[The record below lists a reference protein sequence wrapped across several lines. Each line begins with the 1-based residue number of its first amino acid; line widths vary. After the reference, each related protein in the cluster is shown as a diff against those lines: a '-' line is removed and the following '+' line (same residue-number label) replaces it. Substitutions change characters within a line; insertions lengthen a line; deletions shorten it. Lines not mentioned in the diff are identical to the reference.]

1 VSKSVFPLAG
11 ALADLECAAAALPAK
26 APSEEGSM
34 SKVLTSNRALRHA
47 IISAGAL
54 AAALSFTS
62 LAVAGECPADKF
74 KAGVRAPVTTPATGV
89 TDTVL
94 ASIDLAKEPVK
105 LNDHLQRVRKLVIQ
119 PGGVVPWHSHTD
131 RPALIYIIEG
141 EIAEYASNCSV
152 PIVHKAGDVRAE
164 TQGTSH
170 WWKNHGDKVVT
181 LLSFDILH
189 DMHDHNM

>member
-1 VSKSVFPLAG
+1 MPKQFSSARSLA
-11 ALADLECAAAALPAK
+11 CAAVTATA
-26 APSEEGSM
+26 M
-34 SKVLTSNRALRHA
+34 
-47 IISAGAL
+47 L
-54 AAALSFTS
+54 AS
-62 LAVAGECPADKF
+62 LASASAGECPADKIQTD
-74 KAGVRAPVTTPATGV
+74 VRPADTTPAKGV

-105 LNDHLQRVRKLVIQ
+105 LNDHLQRIRKLVVQ

-141 EIAEYASNCSV
+141 EIVEYASNCAV

-170 WWKNHGDKVVT
+170 WWKNLGDKPVT

-189 DMHDHNM
+189 DKSDHNM

>member
-1 VSKSVFPLAG
+1 MSKSFVNGRPLRCTIA
-11 ALADLECAAAALPAK
+11 
-26 APSEEGSM
+26 
-34 SKVLTSNRALRHA
+34 VT
-47 IISAGAL
+47 GAL
-54 AAALSFTS
+54 AAS
-62 LAVAGECPADKF
+62 LAISVSSAVAGECPAGNF
-74 KAGVRAPVTTPATGV
+74 KANVRAPDTTPATGV

-141 EIAEYASNCSV
+141 EIVEYASNCSV
-152 PIVHKAGDVRAE
+152 PILHKAGDVRAE
-164 TQGTSH
+164 VQGTSH
-170 WWKNHGDKVVT
+170 WWKNLGDKTVT

-189 DMHDHNM
+189 DKTDHNM

>member
-1 VSKSVFPLAG
+1 MCKHFQSGRNV
-11 ALADLECAAAALPAK
+11 ALVAVAAA
-26 APSEEGSM
+26 SIC
-34 SKVLTSNRALRHA
+34 V
-47 IISAGAL
+47 
-54 AAALSFTS
+54 AAASAS
-62 LAVAGECPADKF
+62 AGECPADKL
-74 KAGVRAPVTTPATGV
+74 KTDVRQPVTTPAQGV

-94 ASIDLAKEPVK
+94 ATINLAKEPVK
-105 LNDHLQRVRKLVIQ
+105 LKDHLQRIRKLVVQ

-141 EIAEYASNCSV
+141 EIVEYASNCSV

-170 WWKNHGDKVVT
+170 WWKNLSDKPVT

-189 DMHDHNM
+189 DKGDHNM

>member
-1 VSKSVFPLAG
+1 MSTFSTRARHARRAAIAAG
-11 ALADLECAAAALPAK
+11 VLFAAL
-26 APSEEGSM
+26 G
-34 SKVLTSNRALRHA
+34 
-47 IISAGAL
+47 
-54 AAALSFTS
+54 FTS
-62 LAVAGECPADKF
+62 AAVAGDCPADQF
-74 KAGVRAPVTTPATGV
+74 KVGAREPVPTPATGV

-105 LNDHLQRVRKLVIQ
+105 LNDHLQRVRKLVIE

-141 EIAEYASNCSV
+141 EIVEYASNCSV

-170 WWKNHGDKVVT
+170 WWKNLGTKTVT

-189 DMHDHNM
+189 DTHDHNM

>member
-1 VSKSVFPLAG
+1 MSKSFVNGRPLRCAIAAG
-11 ALADLECAAAALPAK
+11 
-26 APSEEGSM
+26 
-34 SKVLTSNRALRHA
+34 
-47 IISAGAL
+47 GAL
-54 AAALSFTS
+54 AAS
-62 LAVAGECPADKF
+62 LAISLSSAAAGECPADKF
-74 KAGVRAPVTTPATGV
+74 KANVRAPDATPASGV

-141 EIAEYASNCSV
+141 EIVEYASNCAV
-152 PIVHKAGDVRAE
+152 PILHKAGDVRAE
-164 TQGTSH
+164 VQGTSH
-170 WWKNHGDKVVT
+170 WWKNLGDKTVT

-189 DMHDHNM
+189 DKTDHNM

>member
-1 VSKSVFPLAG
+1 MSTFSTRARHARRAAIAAG
-11 ALADLECAAAALPAK
+11 VLFAAL
-26 APSEEGSM
+26 G
-34 SKVLTSNRALRHA
+34 
-47 IISAGAL
+47 
-54 AAALSFTS
+54 FTS
-62 LAVAGECPADKF
+62 AAVAGDCPADQF
-74 KAGVRAPVTTPATGV
+74 KVGAREPVPTPATGV

-105 LNDHLQRVRKLVIQ
+105 LNDHLQRVRKLVIE

-141 EIAEYASNCSV
+141 EIVEYASNCSV

-170 WWKNHGDKVVT
+170 WWKNLGNKTVT

-189 DMHDHNM
+189 DVHDHNM